1 MKLFKTTYDESYFN
15 TVLDSN
21 PLLKKDIEQKVHLI
35 KSYKKRGRL
44 LEIGCGSGVLLNK
57 LKDDFDVFG
66 IDISE
71 YAIKKACEKIDKEE
85 LKVLNIGKEDI
96 NGNFDVI
103 IAFDVM
109 EHLKNPDKVIKKIK
123 KLLIKDGI
131 FIFSVPNNYG
141 IFGRFMT
148 NIFNFI
154 DKTHVSTFRRE
165 KWINLLKQNNFNIEI
180 LNHGLFGYEK
190 KDFAKH
196 FSFNLVVISNL

>member
-85 LKVLNIGKEDI
+85 LKVLNIEKEDI